1 MHKLKINI
9 FTLFPEIFQ
18 SYLSFGVV
26 ARAFERNICQ
36 LNSVNIRDYST
47 DRRQNVDDYPF
58 GGGAGMILRP
68 DIIGNAIDAQ
78 KLDLKRTKFII
89 TSPRGK
95 KFDQKMAINLS
106 KESEISILCGRY
118 EGIDQRVIEEYQ
130 MEEISVGDYILSGG
144 ELPALTMIDS
154 ILRNIPD
161 VLGNKESLVEETF
174 NDDFLEYPQYTR
186 PREWKNRKI
195 PEILLSGN
203 HEKIR
208 GWRLDKKTP

>member
-208 GWRLDKKTP
+208 EWRLDKKTP